1 MLESSSV
8 GYKGLIPRISYSRY
22 FSVDNVASSEKIPQ
36 ETRRFSNHSFSGGG
50 SRQKSANYDKIKPRK
65 VSTNELKKKGVS
77 ITESKTDIGGKKY
90 LVPPPQKIKTTTV
103 KESPHEKL
111 LTDNTREDLES
122 RGLEPSAC
130 SVCSEFST
138 ETGRCVV
145 CLKMYNDYQATE
157 HQQTKTKSIDV
168 RPSSAKSSC
177 QFTDEEMQRE
187 RIINSWMKFFG

>member
-36 ETRRFSNHSFSGGG
+36 ETRRSSNHSFCGGG

-65 VSTNELKKKGVS
+65 VSTNELKKKGVP

-90 LVPPPQKIKTTTV
+90 LLPPPQKTKTTTV
-103 KESPHEKL
+103 KESPREKL
-111 LTDNTREDLES
+111 QTESLES
-122 RGLEPSAC
+122 RGLVPSAC
-130 SVCSEFST
+130 SVCSEFSA
-138 ETGRCVV
+138 EFGRCVV

-157 HQQTKTKSIDV
+157 HQQTKSKSIDV
-168 RPSSAKSSC
+168 RPCSAKSSY
-177 QFTDEEMQRE
+177 QVAEEEMQRE
-187 RIINSWMKFFG
+187 KIINSWMKFFG